1 MPEMPRS
8 KLAQVGLFPTGGIQS
23 TQTPAMECTSYL
35 VDTFDQLPPINEE
48 SLADIDN
55 DLFSGLYYG
64 GVDTPTTRQL
74 SQRVADLEEGKFA
87 VLTPSG
93 QSAFNLLLT
102 TFVKPGDHV
111 LAGDTIV
118 YSTRWL
124 LNHFENI
131 GVKIEYF
138 TPSEASTLKNKLTL
152 KTKLII
158 FENPG
163 AFTYEVMDISAIVE
177 SRHDHPALIVA
188 DNTWAA
194 SLFHH
199 PLSLGADISLISM
212 SKYHGA
218 VEGISLG
225 ALITKRKDLYVN
237 LKITSALTGNHV
249 SSHAC
254 SAAIRSIST
263 LGARLSFQMSTT
275 RKVLRSLKP
284 LPLLKQVI
292 HPILQNTELHLQ
304 NSMIYG
310 FNSLFTAEFSC
321 SRNEL
326 ISRLNRLN
334 LIKIGYGWGGT
345 TSLVNLIDTRDMPSA
360 KRLGINSE
368 CARIYLGL
376 EDPDELTRDLTN
388 AFAH

>member
-1 MPEMPRS
+1 MTEMTLS
-8 KLAQVGLFPTGGIQS
+8 KLAQVGLFSIGEIQS

-48 SLADIDN
+48 SLADTDN

-74 SQRVADLEEGKFA
+74 SQRVANIEKGKFS

-93 QSAFNLLLT
+93 QSAFNLLLS

-111 LAGDTIV
+111 LAGDSTV
-118 YSTRWL
+118 YSTKWL
-124 LNHFENI
+124 LGYFESI

-138 TPSEASTLKNKLTL
+138 TPNDAATLKNKLTL

-194 SLFHH
+194 SLFHQ
-199 PLSLGADISLISM
+199 PLSLGADISLISL

-218 VEGISLG
+218 IEGVSLG
-225 ALITKRKDLYVN
+225 ALTTKRQDLYSN
-237 LKITSALTGNHV
+237 LKIISALMGNHV

-263 LGARLSFQMSTT
+263 LGVRLSFQMSTT
-275 RKVLRSLKP
+275 RKVLQSLTSM
-284 LPLLKQVI
+284 PLLKQVI

-304 NSMIYG
+304 NSKISG
-310 FNSLFTAEFSC
+310 FNSLLTAEFSC
-321 SRNEL
+321 SRDEL
-326 ISRLNRLN
+326 VDRLNRLN
-334 LIKIGYGWGGT
+334 VIKIGYGWGGAI
-345 TSLVNLIDTRDMPSA
+345 SLINLIDTHDMPSA
-360 KRLGINSE
+360 KRLGIKGE

-376 EDPDELTRDLTN
+376 EDPDELIRDLTN
-388 AFAH
+388 AFTQ

>member
-1 MPEMPRS
+1 MTEMTLS
-8 KLAQVGLFPTGGIQS
+8 KLAQVGLFSIGGIQS

-48 SLADIDN
+48 SLADTDN

-74 SQRVADLEEGKFA
+74 SQRVANIEKGKFS

-93 QSAFNLLLT
+93 QSAFNLLLS

-111 LAGDTIV
+111 LAGDSTV
-118 YSTRWL
+118 YSTKWL
-124 LNHFENI
+124 LGYFESI

-138 TPSEASTLKNKLTL
+138 TPNDAATLKNKLTL

-194 SLFHH
+194 SLFHQ
-199 PLSLGADISLISM
+199 PLSVGADISLISL

-218 VEGISLG
+218 IEGVSLG
-225 ALITKRKDLYVN
+225 ALTTKRQDLYSN
-237 LKITSALTGNHV
+237 LKIISALMGNHV

-263 LGARLSFQMSTT
+263 LGVRLSFQMSTT
-275 RKVLRSLKP
+275 RKVLQSLTSM
-284 LPLLKQVI
+284 PLLKQVI

-304 NSMIYG
+304 NSKISG
-310 FNSLFTAEFSC
+310 FNSLLTAEFSC
-321 SRNEL
+321 SRDEL
-326 ISRLNRLN
+326 VDRLNRLN
-334 LIKIGYGWGGT
+334 VIKIGYGWGGAI
-345 TSLVNLIDTRDMPSA
+345 SLINLIDTHDMPSA
-360 KRLGINSE
+360 KRLGIKGE

-376 EDPDELTRDLTN
+376 EDPDELIRDLTN
-388 AFAH
+388 AFTQ

>member
-1 MPEMPRS
+1 MSEMTLS
-8 KLAQVGLFPTGGIQS
+8 KLAQVGLFPVGEIQS

-35 VDTFDQLPPINEE
+35 VDSFDQLPPINEE
-48 SLADIDN
+48 SLADTDN
-55 DLFSGLYYG
+55 DLFNGLYYG

-74 SQRVADLEEGKFA
+74 SQRVASIEKGKFA

-93 QSAFNLLLT
+93 QSAFNLLLS

-111 LAGDTIV
+111 LAGDTTV
-118 YSTRWL
+118 YSTQWL
-124 LNHFENI
+124 LTYFEKI

-138 TPSEASTLKNKLTL
+138 TPNDAATLKNKLTL

-163 AFTYEVMDISAIVE
+163 AFMYEVMDIRAIVK

-194 SLFHH
+194 SVFHH

-218 VEGISLG
+218 IEGISLG
-225 ALITKRKDLYVN
+225 ALTTKRKDLYLN
-237 LKITSALTGNHV
+237 LKITSALMGNHV
-249 SSHAC
+249 SSQAC

-275 RKVLRSLKP
+275 RKVLRSLQP
-284 LPLLKQVI
+284 MPLLKQVI

-304 NSMIYG
+304 NSMITG
-310 FNSLFTAEFSC
+310 FNSLLTAEFSC
-321 SRNEL
+321 SRDEL

-334 LIKIGYGWGGT
+334 VIKIGYGWGGAI
-345 TSLVNLIDTRDMPSA
+345 SIINIIDTQNMPSA

-376 EDPDELTRDLTN
+376 EDPDELIRDLSN
-388 AFAH
+388 AFTH

>member
-1 MPEMPRS
+1 MTEMTLS
-8 KLAQVGLFPTGGIQS
+8 KLAQVGLFSIGGIQS

-48 SLADIDN
+48 SLADTDN

-74 SQRVADLEEGKFA
+74 SQRVANIEKGKFS

-93 QSAFNLLLT
+93 QSAFNLLLS

-111 LAGDTIV
+111 LAGDSTV
-118 YSTRWL
+118 YSTKWL
-124 LNHFENI
+124 LGYFESI

-138 TPSEASTLKNKLTL
+138 TPNDAATLKNKLTL

-194 SLFHH
+194 SLFHQ
-199 PLSLGADISLISM
+199 PLSLGADISLISL

-218 VEGISLG
+218 IEGVSLG
-225 ALITKRKDLYVN
+225 ALTTKRQDLYSN
-237 LKITSALTGNHV
+237 LKIISALMGNHV

-263 LGARLSFQMSTT
+263 LGVRLSFQMSTT
-275 RKVLRSLKP
+275 RKVLQSLTSM
-284 LPLLKQVI
+284 PLLKQVI

-304 NSMIYG
+304 NSKISG
-310 FNSLFTAEFSC
+310 FNSLLTAEFSC
-321 SRNEL
+321 SRDEL
-326 ISRLNRLN
+326 VDRLNRLN
-334 LIKIGYGWGGT
+334 VIKIGYGWGGAI
-345 TSLVNLIDTRDMPSA
+345 SLINLIDTHDMPSA
-360 KRLGINSE
+360 KRLGIKGE

-376 EDPDELTRDLTN
+376 EDPDELIRDLTN
-388 AFAH
+388 AFTQ

>member
-1 MPEMPRS
+1 MPEMTLS

-48 SLADIDN
+48 SLSDTDN
-55 DLFSGLYYG
+55 DLFNGLYYG
-64 GVDTPTTRQL
+64 GVETPTTRQL
-74 SQRVADLEEGKFA
+74 SQRVADIEKGKFA

-93 QSAFNLLLT
+93 QSAFNLLLS

-111 LAGDTIV
+111 LAGDTII
-118 YSTRWL
+118 YSTKWL
-124 LNHFENI
+124 LSYFENR
-131 GVKIEYF
+131 GVRIEYF
-138 TPSEASTLKNKLTL
+138 TPNEAATLKNKLTL

-158 FENPG
+158 IENPG
-163 AFTYEVMDISAIVE
+163 AFTYEIMDIRAIVE
-177 SRHDHPALIVA
+177 SRQDHPALIVA

-194 SLFHH
+194 SIFHH

-225 ALITKRKDLYVN
+225 ALTTKRKDLYLN
-237 LKITSALTGNHV
+237 LKITSTLMGNHV
-249 SSHAC
+249 SSHVC

-275 RKVLRSLKP
+275 RKVLQSIKP
-284 LPLLKQVI
+284 IPLLKQVI
-292 HPILQNTELHLQ
+292 HPTLQNTELHLQ
-304 NSMIYG
+304 NSMISGY
-310 FNSLFTAEFSC
+310 NSLLTAEFSC
-321 SRNEL
+321 SRDEL
-326 ISRLNRLN
+326 ISRLNRLSV
-334 LIKIGYGWGGT
+334 IKIGYGWGGAI
-345 TSLVNLIDTRDMPSA
+345 SLVNLIDTHDMPSA
-360 KRLGINSE
+360 KRLGINRE

-376 EDPDELTRDLTN
+376 EDPDELIRDLTN
-388 AFAH
+388 ALTP